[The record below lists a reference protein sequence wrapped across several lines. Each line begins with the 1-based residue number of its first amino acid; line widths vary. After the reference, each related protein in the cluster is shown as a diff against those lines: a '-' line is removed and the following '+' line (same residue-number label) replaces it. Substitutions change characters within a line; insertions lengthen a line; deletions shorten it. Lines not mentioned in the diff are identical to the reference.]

1 MCADTVYLFV
11 FTKWIKSESFEDQ
24 WKLEFEGFFLLFS
37 TFFLLL
43 FSKKKERKKER
54 RTKQPVQIVQ
64 SAEVNRI
71 PLLTHTT
78 DVSVNGNTE
87 DKQVII

>member
-37 TFFLLL
+37 TFFRLL
-43 FSKKKERKKER
+43 FSRNKERKKER

-87 DKQVII
+87 DKHK